1 MLSDSSEIQCLV
13 TAVKCNV
20 SWQQWNTMFNDR
32 CETQNLADAIQKPA
46 EVTIN
51 KKDNSCINIVLNRNQ
66 SCMWAFQTNA
76 MWHWREEA

>member
-13 TAVKCNV
+13 TAVKYNV

-46 EVTIN
+46 EVTI
-51 KKDNSCINIVLNRNQ
+51 KIILVLI
-66 SCMWAFQTNA
+66 
-76 MWHWREEA
+76 